1 MRHDFIDH
9 HSRPGGPLQRLH
21 PAGKVWAAVL
31 AVTAASA
38 VPAPRFTPFWPL
50 LGLWL
55 AGAALGRVRPDH
67 LLGKLWLPLG
77 FTVLAVL
84 PLPWLRPSGS
94 PWPGW
99 PSLAGW
105 PFYPE
110 SAWLALHAIARAAVI
125 LLLVILLMATTPFGE
140 LMHVLEQGRVPRV
153 FLRILALLYRYLF
166 IVVDEAEKMQLAVA
180 CRSTGRM
187 PARRW
192 RRMIGNAV
200 GTLFLR
206 SLERG
211 EAVYQAM
218 LARGFAGRFQSLS
231 DARWSWREVLLLT
244 GTLGM
249 AALSG
254 WKSWHP

>member
-21 PAGKVWAAVL
+21 PAGKVLAAGL
-31 AVTAASA
+31 AVVAASV
-38 VPAPRFTPFWPL
+38 VPAPRFAPFLPL
-50 LGLWL
+50 LALCL
-55 AGAALGRVRPDH
+55 AGALFGRLRPDH
-67 LLGKLWLPLG
+67 LLGKVWLPLG

-84 PLPWLRPSGS
+84 PLPWLRPAGI
-94 PWPGW
+94 PRGGWPGF
-99 PSLAGW
+99 PGL
-105 PFYPE
+105 PFYPD

-140 LMHVLEQGRVPRV
+140 LMHVLDRCRVPRI

-166 IVVDEAEKMQLAVA
+166 IVVDEAEKMQLAIA
-180 CRSTGRM
+180 CRSVGPL
-187 PARRW
+187 PARRY
-192 RRMIGNAV
+192 RRMLGNAV

-218 LARGFAGRFQSLS
+218 LARGFSGRFPSL
-231 DARWSWREVLLLT
+231 APGRWGLGELVLLT
-244 GTLGM
+244 AALGL

-254 WKSWHP
+254 WGSWTP